1 MILYHGSYTE
11 IECPDISFSRDKLDF
26 GKGFYVTP
34 IFEQAK
40 NWASRF
46 LKRNKNAIVN
56 SYDFFDELNLCKVW
70 LFDKYTEEWLDFITN
85 CRRGESPDEIYDIII
100 GGVANDKVF
109 DTIEEYAQGYKTK
122 EEAIKK
128 LRMELPNLQYCFR
141 KQNIINDFLHF
152 AGSEEIHN

>member
-1 MILYHGSYTE
+1 VILYHGSHTV
-11 IECPDISFSRDKLDF
+11 IEHPDITFSRDKLDF

-34 IFEQAK
+34 IYEQAK

-46 LKRNKNAIVN
+46 LKHNKKAIIN
-56 SYDFFDELNLCKVW
+56 CYEYEPDLCRA
-70 LFDKYTEEWLDFITN
+70 LIFNEYTEEWLDFITE
-85 CRRGESPDEIYDIII
+85 CRRGISPDESFDIII

-128 LRMELPNLQYCFR
+128 LRYELPNMQYCFR

-152 AGSEEIHN
+152 TGSEELHS